1 MLAQNKIWVITGV
14 SSGLGRHLAEEA
26 AKQGNTVIGTVRKQE
41 QIAQVN
47 NLVKDKT
54 FGYILDVT
62 NHAQVNAVIQAVQE
76 RFGRIDVLVN
86 NAGYGLTGAVEEASM
101 QEVRDQ
107 METNFFGALAVTQA
121 VLPLMRKQQSGHIVQ
136 ISSQAGISANPA
148 LGIYNASKFA
158 LEGFSEALYK
168 ELLPLDIRL
177 TLVEPGPFRTAWA
190 GGSMKFTVKHIDAYD
205 ATAGKMKLFLNSIN
219 GNQAGD
225 PVAGAHSIIKVVESE
240 NPPLR
245 LALGKKAVETL
256 RAKADWIK
264 EEVAAWEQ
272 VSIDADYKN

>member
-1 MLAQNKIWVITGV
+1 MSAQNKIWVITGV
-14 SSGLGRHLAEEA
+14 SSGLGRHLAAEA
-26 AKQGNTVIGTVRKQE
+26 AAMGNTVIGTVRKEVQLNE
-41 QIAQVN
+41 VN
-47 NLVKDKT
+47 NLVKGKT

-62 NHAQVNAVIQAVQE
+62 NHEQVQAVIKVVLE
-76 RFGRIDVLVN
+76 KFGRIDVLVN

-121 VLPLMRKQQSGHIVQ
+121 VLPVMRKQQSGHIVQ
-136 ISSQAGISANPA
+136 ISSQAGIAANPA

-168 ELLPLDIRL
+168 ELLPLGIRV

-190 GGSMKFTVKHIDAYD
+190 GGSMKFTAKHIDAYD
-205 ATAGKMKLFLNSIN
+205 ETAGKIKQFLAAIN
-219 GNQAGD
+219 GNQPGD
-225 PVAGAHSIIKVVESE
+225 PVAGAHSIIKIVEAE

-272 VSIDADYKN
+272 VSADADYKN